1 MLSGDLTLQF
11 MGAQLV
17 SHLSMSSDNKD
28 FKSIQDIE
36 RLDLDLYVKDGNA
49 MYDSFA
55 K

>member
-1 MLSGDLTLQF
+1 
-11 MGAQLV
+11 
-17 SHLSMSSDNKD
+17 MSSDNKD